1 MPVVTVTA
9 APDDRAGA
17 LLIAV
22 ADGVAAALDL
32 GPGDVIATLVPSSLS
47 ATSGSGSAASVSR
60 WPLVSIHGSDR
71 GSEKM
76 EAARDAAESAVRA
89 WSNENGVECEGVWT
103 QWLTPLP
110 R

>member
-9 APDDRAGA
+9 SPHVRIGD
-17 LLIAV
+17 LLVRVADAV
-22 ADGVAAALDL
+22 ADALAL
-32 GPGDVIATLVPSSLS
+32 TAGDVIATLVPS
-47 ATSGSGSAASVSR
+47 GPSAASGDRAAASASR

-71 GSEKM
+71 GSERM
-76 EAARDAAESAVRA
+76 EAARAAAETAVTT
-89 WSNENGVECEGVWT
+89 WSRENDVECEGVWT